1 MRRTGTA
8 SALLAAVVL
17 AGCGGG
23 GGSGAAGGKAVTLKP
38 GQPLRVSAREYGF
51 DPKGVTIEARGRN
64 VSVPIALHNSGVLGH
79 DLIVERGG
87 KQVGGT
93 TVITGGNDASA
104 TVKLQ
109 PGSYTFF
116 CDVGDHAQLGMK
128 GTLTVR

>member
-1 MRRTGTA
+1 VAAA
-8 SALLAAVVL
+8 S
-17 AGCGGG
+17 
-23 GGSGAAGGKAVTLKP
+23 AAGGKTVTLKP

-51 DPKGVTIEARGRN
+51 DPKGVTIDAGGETVAM
-64 VSVPIALHNSGVLGH
+64 PIALHNSGVLGH
-79 DLIVERGG
+79 DLIVGRGG

-109 PGSYTFF
+109 PGSYMFF